1 MTAALEGFPRMTL
14 SVGTVN
20 SSLRQHL
27 GMYRHKA
34 PYYQTEMLNNLLRLW
49 QGHHNRLLDIG
60 GGTGV
65 IGQCIQ
71 DLFPVGEVRAVDV
84 VDRFCNSLSI
94 ATEVYDGTRMP
105 FDRAQFDAA
114 TINNVVHH
122 VPVEARI
129 PLFRD
134 IRRVVDG
141 PLYIKDH
148 VAASRLDH
156 GRLALLDFVG
166 NIPFG
171 GMVKADY
178 LSRVEWEAL
187 AAASGFRIAD
197 AISGRYR
204 HGLYATLFP
213 NRLETTM
220 RWEPA

>member
-1 MTAALEGFPRMTL
+1 MTAALEGFHGMNL
-14 SVGTVN
+14 SVGAVN
-20 SSLRQHL
+20 SSLSQHL
-27 GMYRHKA
+27 GMYRYKA

-71 DLFPVGEVRAVDV
+71 DLLPVGEVRAVDV
-84 VDRFCNSLSI
+84 VDRFCDSLSI
-94 ATEVYDGTRMP
+94 ETEVYDGTTMP
-105 FDRAQFDAA
+105 FAQEQFDAA

-122 VPVEARI
+122 IPVEARI
-129 PLFRD
+129 TLFRE
-134 IRRVVDG
+134 IRRVVHG

-148 VAASRLDH
+148 VATTRFDH
-156 GRLALLDFVG
+156 ARLALLDFVG

-171 GMVKADY
+171 GMVKAYY
-178 LSRVEWEAL
+178 LSLAEWEAL
-187 AAASGFRIAD
+187 AVASGFRIAA

-204 HGLYATLFP
+204 HGLYAALLP

-220 RWEPA
+220 RWEPV